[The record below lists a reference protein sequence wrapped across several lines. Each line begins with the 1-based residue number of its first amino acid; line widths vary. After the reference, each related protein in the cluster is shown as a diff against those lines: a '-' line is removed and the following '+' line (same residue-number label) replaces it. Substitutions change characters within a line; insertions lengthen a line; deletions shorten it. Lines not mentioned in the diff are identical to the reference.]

1 MMTVRVKVEQPVAT
15 DFIMRKRK
23 AGVVNTPVPSPV

>member
-1 MMTVRVKVEQPVAT
+1 MTVRVKVERPVAT

-23 AGVVNTPVPSPV
+23 AGVVNTPEPSHV